1 MAQPG
6 FIKNFDATSDIASYR
21 IVSLFNVDFTVQQA
35 ADVSQ
40 TVVGVSEHGSDN
52 SGRCDVVM
60 SGIGAVEFGGDI
72 VTGNAIVAD
81 SDGKAI
87 AFVKANHADDDEI
100 WVLGTALENGDAGTV
115 GTVTINPFL
124 IVK

>member
-6 FIKNFDATSDIASYR
+6 FIKNFDVSSAIGSYR
-21 IVSLFNVDFTVQQA
+21 IVAMFNVDFTTQQA

-40 TVVGVSEHGSDN
+40 AIVGVSEHGSDD
-52 SGRCDVVM
+52 SGRCDVVL
-60 SGIGAVEFGGDI
+60 SGTGAVEFGG
-72 VTGNAIVAD
+72 VVVAGNPIVAD
-81 SDGKAI
+81 SDGRAI
-87 AFVKANHADDDEI
+87 AFNKADHTEDAEV
-100 WVLGTALENGDAGTV
+100 WVLGVALENGDAGTV